1 MRAREDC
8 KKRSMLALARKLRRM
23 RIMQR
28 LNEMKRSRK
37 KLRLQR
43 IYINWSRW
51 QIKRAIKGRRRYET
65 RRIA

>member
-8 KKRSMLALARKLRRM
+8 KRRLMLASARKLRR
-23 RIMQR
+23 RWIMQR

-51 QIKRAIKGRRRYET
+51 QIKRAIKGRRHSEF
-65 RRIA
+65 RRVA

>member
-8 KKRSMLALARKLRRM
+8 KRRSMLASARKLRKRW
-23 RIMQR
+23 IMQR
-28 LNEMKRSRK
+28 LSERKRSRK
-37 KLRLQR
+37 KLRLRQ
-43 IYINWSRW
+43 IFINWSRW